1 MKRAR
6 PMEGQG
12 QNPIETNCEQKSS
25 NVQTEEADV
34 ADGPHEGVSL
44 TVSEAA
50 GQPSLN
56 PLPFHIPF

>member
-6 PMEGQG
+6 PMKGQG

-44 TVSEAA
+44 TVSEA
-50 GQPSLN
+50 GGSTQS
-56 PLPFHIPF
+56 